1 MDRERNGSECAGDGK
16 RVLAGFGQETE
27 ELWAREGHGR
37 GGELVR
43 GVGVCKELSGL
54 SVKICDADRGPKG
67 YGCEEGCDEFC
78 LSLDNKEAVELVV
91 APCFGVV
98 GGVRRE

>member
-1 MDRERNGSECAGDGK
+1 MDRERNGGECASDGK
-16 RVLAGFGQETE
+16 RVLSGFGQETE

-37 GGELVR
+37 EGQVVR

-67 YGCEEGCDEFC
+67 CGCEEGCDEFC
-78 LSLDNKEAVELVV
+78 LSLDNQEAVELVV